1 MDTTNLQ
8 NTKDRLIKYLKD
20 NAYSQRYILTV
31 TYTVRDVLLF
41 GSQFENYEQLYCYL
55 ADKKK
60 SRVKPRTIRELGH
73 AIALVQR
80 FDEMGELPS
89 RAVHHPFIT
98 FKPERL
104 NLSEQFNYL
113 INNYKSNASKFL
125 SHQHG
130 RIVCNTN
137 TGILFFKH
145 LQARGIQRIQD
156 ADVLDVSSFFYDGT
170 TLVRGKTHKMAI
182 RAIMKCVKND
192 LRGDAID
199 FMDLLPYIPR
209 KMSNYQY
216 MTKVESR
223 NFAKAIT
230 DKDNSLSLLDKAL
243 AAVSYF
249 YGMRST
255 DVTSLRMDNIDFERD
270 TITMVQSKTGNPLE
284 LPLSAI
290 VGNAILDYME
300 NERPKTDDKYIFVHP
315 KSPTTKFA
323 DIWYHLKNVFNA
335 AGIRT
340 EGGQVGSRLLRH
352 HIATYLLSQKVSQ
365 PVISSILGHLLPE
378 SLNHYVDSD
387 IEALREFGLDISPY
401 PLNETLHDLWPH

>member
-8 NTKDRLIKYLKD
+8 NTKDRLIRYLKD
-20 NAYSQRYILTV
+20 NEYSQRYIMTV
-31 TYTVRDVLLF
+31 RYAVRDVLQY
-41 GSQFENYEQLYCYL
+41 GSQFENYEQLFCYL

-60 SRVKPRTIRELGH
+60 SKVKPGTIRELGH
-73 AIALVQR
+73 TIALVQR
-80 FDEMGELPS
+80 FDETGELPS
-89 RAVHHPFIT
+89 RAIHHPFIT
-98 FKPERL
+98 LKPEIL
-104 NLSEQFNYL
+104 NLSEQFDFL
-113 INNYKSNASKFL
+113 IKNYKSNTSEYL
-125 SHQHG
+125 SHQHE
-130 RIVCNTN
+130 RVVCNTN

-145 LQARGIQRIQD
+145 LQARGVQKIQD

-182 RAIMKCVKND
+182 RAIMRCVKND

-216 MTKVESR
+216 MTKEESR
-223 NFAKAIT
+223 DFAKAIT

-243 AAVSYF
+243 AAISYF

-255 DVTSLRMDNIDFERD
+255 DVTSLTMENIDFERD
-270 TITMVQSKTGNPLE
+270 VITLVQSKTGNLQE
-284 LPLSAI
+284 LPLSAV
-290 VGNAILDYME
+290 VGNAILDYIE
-300 NERPKTDDKYIFVHP
+300 NERPKTIDKYIFVHP
-315 KSPTTKFA
+315 KSPTTKLN

-335 AGIRT
+335 AGVRT

-387 IEALREFGLDISPY
+387 IETLRELGLDISPY
-401 PLNETLHDLWPH
+401 PLNATLHDLWPH